1 MLNKIT
7 QKNSNYIVLESSE
20 DRQQIFDWVYKCSPL
35 LVGLASDQ
43 ISFSFRI
50 QNPVRN
56 QERNANE
63 LWNVELCMQSERSPN
78 ENEPMSFCFH
88 LDEGQFFFRTNI
100 QKNADLGWQINP
112 NVDLYWVQRRDG
124 HRKTIPKNLPFYFV
138 LSKANQIDFS
148 TIHPQFNMAD
158 FSLGG
163 LNFQANERYPLKI
176 DDQLDGELIYENTP
190 PLPVKI
196 KVRHVT
202 DTLDRKPFIGASF
215 ENLDFVEQ
223 SKILSLSILIHREI
237 FAKSSEEAAIEI
249 ASENS

>member
-1 MLNKIT
+1 MLNKVT
-7 QKNSNYIVLESSE
+7 QKNSNYLILETSE
-20 DRQQIFDWVYKCSPL
+20 ERQQIFDWVYKCGPL

-63 LWNVELCMQSERSPN
+63 LWNIELGMQSERNPI
-78 ENEPMSFCFH
+78 ENELMSFCFH
-88 LDEGQFFFRTNI
+88 LDEGQFFFRTSI
-100 QKNADLGWQINP
+100 QKNAELGWQINP
-112 NVDLYWVQRRDG
+112 NVDLYWVQRRED
-124 HRKTIPKNLPFYFV
+124 HRKTIPKDLPFFFV

-148 TIHPQFNMAD
+148 TIHPRFSMAD

-176 DDQLDGELIYENTP
+176 DDQLDGELVYENTP
-190 PLPVKI
+190 PLAVKV

-223 SKILSLSILIHREI
+223 SRILSLSILIHREI
-237 FAKSSEEAAIEI
+237 FSKSNKDLLVELP
-249 ASENS
+249 SENS